1 MTYKIAAKYIKNIN
15 FNIPNAKTFFLLS
28 KEISDYKINIEIKS
42 KQIEKNI
49 VEIEIN
55 LSLKPVKEKSEVITS
70 SILYS
75 VLIELEQVLKNKQD
89 LEKIILIKV
98 PNEVYPELRECFV
111 LLFKKSGFNDVKID
125 NTIDFEKLYTKNKT
139 Q

>member
-15 FNIPNAKTFFLLS
+15 FNIPNARTFFYYQKKFQIIKLTL
-28 KEISDYKINIEIKS
+28 KS
-42 KQIEKNI
+42 KANKLKKILLKLKLI
-49 VEIEIN
+49 
-55 LSLKPVKEKSEVITS
+55 SLKPVKEKFEAITS

-75 VLIELEQVLKNKQD
+75 VLIELEQTIKNKQD
-89 LEKIILIKV
+89 LEKIVLIKV

-125 NTIDFEKLYTKNKT
+125 NTIDFEKLYSKNKT

>member
-1 MTYKIAAKYIKNIN
+1 MLTKYIKNIN
-15 FNIPNAKTFFLLS
+15 FNIPNARTFLLS

-42 KQIEKNI
+42 KQIEKI
-49 VEIEIN
+49 LLKLKLI
-55 LSLKPVKEKSEVITS
+55 SLKPVKEEFEAITS

-75 VLIELEQVLKNKQD
+75 VLIELEQTIKNKQD
-89 LEKIILIKV
+89 LEKIVLIKV

-125 NTIDFEKLYTKNKT
+125 NTIDFENYIKIKLNKNSF
-139 Q
+139 

>member
-1 MTYKIAAKYIKNIN
+1 MTYKIVAKYIKNIN
-15 FNIPNAKTFFLLS
+15 FNIPNAKTFLLLS

-49 VEIEIN
+49 IEIEIN

-125 NTIDFEKLYTKNKT
+125 KSIDFEKLYTKNKT

>member
-1 MTYKIAAKYIKNIN
+1 MPYKIAAKYIKNIN

-75 VLIELEQVLKNKQD
+75 VLIELEQTIKNKQD
-89 LEKIILIKV
+89 LEKIVLIKV

>member
-1 MTYKIAAKYIKNIN
+1 MTYKIVAKYIKNIN

-55 LSLKPVKEKSEVITS
+55 LSLKPVKEKFEAITS

-75 VLIELEQVLKNKQD
+75 VLIELEQTIKNKQD

-125 NTIDFEKLYTKNKT
+125 NTIDFEKLYSKNKT

>member
-1 MTYKIAAKYIKNIN
+1 MLE
-15 FNIPNAKTFFLLS
+15 PFFII

-55 LSLKPVKEKSEVITS
+55 LSLKPVKEKFEAITS

-75 VLIELEQVLKNKQD
+75 VLIELEQTIKNKQD
-89 LEKIILIKV
+89 LEKIVLIKV
-98 PNEVYPELRECFV
+98 PNEVYPNCENV
-111 LLFKKSGFNDVKID
+111 LYFYLKIW
-125 NTIDFEKLYTKNKT
+125 F
-139 Q
+139 

>member
-1 MTYKIAAKYIKNIN
+1 MTYKIVAKYIKNIN
-15 FNIPNAKTFFLLS
+15 FNIPNAKTFLLLS

-49 VEIEIN
+49 IEIEIN

>member
-1 MTYKIAAKYIKNIN
+1 M
-15 FNIPNAKTFFLLS
+15 
-28 KEISDYKINIEIKS
+28 
-42 KQIEKNI
+42 
-49 VEIEIN
+49 
-55 LSLKPVKEKSEVITS
+55 KEKFEAITS

-75 VLIELEQVLKNKQD
+75 VLIELEQTIKNKQD
-89 LEKIILIKV
+89 LEKIVLIKV

-125 NTIDFEKLYTKNKT
+125 NTIDFEKLYSKNKT

>member
-55 LSLKPVKEKSEVITS
+55 LSLKPVKEKFEIITS

-75 VLIELEQVLKNKQD
+75 VLIELEQTIKNKQD
-89 LEKIILIKV
+89 LKAHYKIL
-98 PNEVYPELRECFV
+98 
-111 LLFKKSGFNDVKID
+111 
-125 NTIDFEKLYTKNKT
+125 
-139 Q
+139 